1 MDTSWKRNAAAYNNI
16 LIYTPIDQNNK
27 LREEK
32 KRRRRV
38 LGGDRET
45 RNSINNFFWHLFC
58 LVASTDR
65 ATELK
70 NSFWH
75 LYFSPCSSVRQ
86 RARSCLPIPSSSLL
100 ILITHHINLKYFYFY
115 QIWRW
120 IDSLDDHDWRGG
132 SESAVRL
139 LLVRFPKLDELSLFD
154 WLMWRFSIKINS
166 FKMEITA
173 RHSLAASAVLPM
185 HRQVQV
191 KIMGSGYIVR
201 TSVNIC
207 AKLFHSLTWFSHM
220 HICSSITVALTCE

>member
-65 ATELK
+65 ATESKIHFDISISLLVPLLG
-70 NSFWH
+70 SE
-75 LYFSPCSSVRQ
+75 
-86 RARSCLPIPSSSLL
+86 RAVACLPIPSSSLL

-154 WLMWRFSIKINS
+154 WLMWILIFDRN
-166 FKMEITA
+166 
-173 RHSLAASAVLPM
+173 
-185 HRQVQV
+185 
-191 KIMGSGYIVR
+191 
-201 TSVNIC
+201 
-207 AKLFHSLTWFSHM
+207 
-220 HICSSITVALTCE
+220 